1 MGLKCRFRLVPDQEL
16 VEYTGEEGTE
26 RYEEALLSIGIIP
39 DTVLILHRGESLPQ
53 DSVIGE
59 DEVDIIA
66 TGSRG

>member
-16 VEYTGEEGTE
+16 VEYTGEEGTT
-26 RYEEALLSIGIIP
+26 YEEALLSIGIIP

>member
-16 VEYTGEEGTE
+16 VGVHGRGGET
-26 RYEEALLSIGIIP
+26 YEEALLSIGIIP

>member
-1 MGLKCRFRLVPDQEL
+1 MGLKCWFRLVPDQEL
-16 VEYTGEEGTE
+16 VEYTGEEGTT
-26 RYEEALLSIGIIP
+26 YEEALLSIGIIP